1 MESLMAALVAALLI
15 RATDKS
21 AALVAVSAE
30 RSGKSGAVLLA
41 TLIALVITLS
51 LAAMAG
57 LFIGPRLTPNAT
69 RLMLALSLVAA
80 ASGAVW
86 PGKTKDMA
94 EVRHPFWSTLTNLT
108 VTGLGGRTE
117 FVVFA
122 VAAWGTA
129 ALAGVGGLIGSM
141 AILGAAAVAG
151 ETLWRPLPH
160 RAIGIVAGGVLVVA
174 GAWLAVSALRLI

>member
-21 AALVAVSAE
+21 AGFVAISAE
-30 RSGKSGAVLLA
+30 RSGKSGGVLLA
-41 TLIALVITLS
+41 TLIALLITLS
-51 LAAMAG
+51 VASAAG
-57 LFIGPRLTPNAT
+57 FFIGPRLAPNAT
-69 RLMLALSLVAA
+69 RLMLALSLIAA

-86 PGKTKDMA
+86 PGKTKEIS
-94 EVRHPFWSTLTNLT
+94 EVRHPFWGTLTQMIA
-108 VTGLGGRTE
+108 TGLGGRTE

-122 VAAWGTA
+122 AAAWGTA

-141 AILGAAAVAG
+141 VILSAAAVAG

-160 RAIGIVAGGVLVVA
+160 RAIGFVVGAVLFVA
-174 GAWLAVSALRLI
+174 GAWLAASALRLI